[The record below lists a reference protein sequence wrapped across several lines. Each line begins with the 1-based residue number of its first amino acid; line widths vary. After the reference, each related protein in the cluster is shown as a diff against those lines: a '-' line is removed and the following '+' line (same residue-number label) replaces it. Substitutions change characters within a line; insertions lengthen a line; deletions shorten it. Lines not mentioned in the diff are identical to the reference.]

1 MMWNGVH
8 TTTGVEVLPEI
19 GTELAKRVV
28 IVSEADAG
36 TSHTPWLM
44 TGIRDV
50 KETFGSGRLVEM
62 AEAGMVPLGAILVR
76 HDHLNDERDR
86 LYESIDRLDAT
97 WFLFDGF
104 SLDIEFL
111 DEMAAFVERKQMRG
125 EWVQVVIDTPVP
137 TQRSERDWL
146 MDLASQMNV
155 HTEDGVLESGRQMSL
170 VLRQYGMAGVDFMVE
185 MANTDVGERLH
196 NKRMKGSV
204 ETPLSED
211 MLRCYADAGIVGFN
225 KGRETTVH
233 AAVNLVQGD
242 SPYRQ
247 LSVTRVLHWY
257 LSEWKVALQDIPGES
272 TDIALYATQE
282 VTEELIGRYRTN
294 GHFADARYGISF
306 NEYLGEITC
315 DFEMVPFFGVEAV
328 AGVGVAKIRKG

>member
-8 TTTGVEVLPEI
+8 ATTGLEVLPEI
-19 GTELAKRVV
+19 GMELANRVV

-36 TSHTPWLM
+36 SAHTPWVM
-44 TGIRDV
+44 TGVQDV
-50 KETFGSGRLVEM
+50 KEAFGSGRLVEM
-62 AEAGMVPLGAILVR
+62 AEASMIPLGAILVK
-76 HDHLNDERDR
+76 HDHLSDERDR

-104 SLDIEFL
+104 SLNIEFL

-125 EWVQVVIDTPVP
+125 EWVQVVLDTPVP
-137 TQRSERDWL
+137 TDQQAREWL

-155 HTEDGVLESGRQMSL
+155 HTEDGVLESGRQMSM
-170 VLRQYGMAGVDFMVE
+170 VLRQYGMAGVDFTVE
-185 MANTDVGERLH
+185 MANTDAGERLH
-196 NKRMKGSV
+196 NKEMKGRV
-204 ETPLSED
+204 EIPLSED
-211 MLRCYADAGIVGFN
+211 VLRCYADAGIVGFN
-225 KGRETTVH
+225 AGEKATVH

-247 LSVTRVLHWY
+247 LSVTRVLQWY
-257 LSEWKVALQDIPGES
+257 LSEWTVALQDIPGES

-282 VTEELIGRYRTN
+282 VTEALIGRYRES

-315 DFEMVPFFGVEAV
+315 DFEMVPFFGVEGIT
-328 AGVGVAKIRKG
+328 GVGIARIRKG